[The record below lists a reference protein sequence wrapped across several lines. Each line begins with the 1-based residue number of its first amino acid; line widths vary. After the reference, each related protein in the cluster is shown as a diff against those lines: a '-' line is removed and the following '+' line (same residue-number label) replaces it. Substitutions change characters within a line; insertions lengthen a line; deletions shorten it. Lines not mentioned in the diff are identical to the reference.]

1 MQQIY
6 KILAAKQAL
15 RHVEVT
21 GVSTVLE
28 HLSYALTIE
37 LENALSLAEFSL
49 ITGEGTVIVMQ
60 SEVGYLLSLNGWTM
74 ELDNR
79 EDVLNKLYQLLG
91 EAG

>member
-15 RHVEVT
+15 RHVEVI

-28 HLSYALTIE
+28 HLNYALTIE

-49 ITGEGTVIVMQ
+49 MAI
-60 SEVGYLLSLNGWTM
+60 Y
-74 ELDNR
+74 
-79 EDVLNKLYQLLG
+79 
-91 EAG
+91 